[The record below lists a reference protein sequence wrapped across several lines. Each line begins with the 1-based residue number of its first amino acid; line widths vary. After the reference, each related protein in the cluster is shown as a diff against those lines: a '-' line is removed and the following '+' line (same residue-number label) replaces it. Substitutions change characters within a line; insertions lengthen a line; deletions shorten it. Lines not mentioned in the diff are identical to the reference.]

1 MYLGIVCFPWA
12 LLVEGVVLVLY
23 KVRAINLSI
32 LFFLPTTFHKKP
44 KTIEATQQM
53 TLVPHSS
60 FTLEDE
66 T

>member
-1 MYLGIVCFPWA
+1 MYLGIISLPWA
-12 LLVEGVVLVLY
+12 LLVQGVVLVLY

-32 LFFLPTTFHKKP
+32 LFLPPTFHKNP
-44 KTIEATQQM
+44 KTIEETQQM

-60 FTLEDE
+60 FTLEDK